1 MAIMLLALP
10 ALGSEGSNLK
20 VTTDC
25 SEAGYFITVT
35 NEGKKDATFF
45 IAIGEG
51 YTDWTLAPG
60 DSMYWKASTGA
71 SWVVWVGD
79 GDIIAEGQQEL
90 CNSTTTTATTA
101 PGTCYECAGS
111 TSTTVP
117 PDTVPDT
124 TIPDITIPD
133 TTVPDGAQQ
142 PTESTTTTEPIE
154 SSTTTVAPST
164 TTSTVPPPTSTT
176 APAASTHTGPSD
188 TLPFTGLI
196 PASVDPMILL
206 VGVLALFFLGLIFL
220 AAQEFSDDDD
230 EEEL

>member
-1 MAIMLLALP
+1 MRKLLGALLAIMLLALP

-20 VTTDC
+20 ITTDC

-35 NEGKKDATFF
+35 NKGKKDATFF
-45 IAIGEG
+45 IAIGDG
-51 YTDWTLAPG
+51 YTEWTLAPG
-60 DSMYWKASTGA
+60 DSNDWKASTGA
-71 SWVVWVGD
+71 SWVVWMGE

-101 PGTCYECAGS
+101 PGTCYECDDP

-124 TIPDITIPD
+124 T
-133 TTVPDGAQQ
+133 VPDGAQQ
-142 PTESTTTTEPIE
+142 STESTTTTEPIE
-154 SSTTTVAPST
+154 DSATTVAPST

-176 APAASTHTGPSD
+176 APAASNHIGPSD

-196 PASVDPMILL
+196 PNSVDPMILV
-206 VGVLALFFLGLIFL
+206 VGLLALFFLGLIFL
-220 AAQEFSDDDD
+220 AVQEFSDD